1 MFKILYV
8 EDNEDN
14 AAMLSA
20 WLEIEGDLEVIVA
33 TNGAQGVELAVR
45 EAPDLV
51 LMDLYLPGMT
61 GFEAARQIRAN
72 GASRGI
78 PIIALSA
85 HAMEDDRVKA
95 LAAGCDEF
103 ETKPI
108 VYSRLIAKI
117 RRLLPRR
124 DTSDR
129 SRPEG
134 GAQAGRRAW
143 AYRAGWLRVPGAL
156 LAHGRPATVAAGRAR
171 AAEAEGGQPRFADRD
186 RCALSHL

>member
-33 TNGAQGVELAVR
+33 TSGALGVELAVR

-61 GFEAARQIRAN
+61 GFEAAREIRAN
-72 GASRGI
+72 EASRGI

-108 VYSRLIAKI
+108 VYTRLIAKI
-117 RRLLPRR
+117 RRLL
-124 DTSDR
+124 
-129 SRPEG
+129 
-134 GAQAGRRAW
+134 
-143 AYRAGWLRVPGAL
+143 
-156 LAHGRPATVAAGRAR
+156 AA
-171 AAEAEGGQPRFADRD
+171 
-186 RCALSHL
+186 

>member
-117 RRLLPRR
+117 RLL
-124 DTSDR
+124 
-129 SRPEG
+129 
-134 GAQAGRRAW
+134 
-143 AYRAGWLRVPGAL
+143 L
-156 LAHGRPATVAAGRAR
+156 HAR
-171 AAEAEGGQPRFADRD
+171 A
-186 RCALSHL
+186 

>member
-1 MFKILYV
+1 
-8 EDNEDN
+8 
-14 AAMLSA
+14 MLSA

-33 TNGAQGVELAVR
+33 TNGAQGVALAVR
-45 EAPDLV
+45 ETPDLV

-117 RRLLPRR
+117 RRLL
-124 DTSDR
+124 
-129 SRPEG
+129 
-134 GAQAGRRAW
+134 
-143 AYRAGWLRVPGAL
+143 
-156 LAHGRPATVAAGRAR
+156 AA
-171 AAEAEGGQPRFADRD
+171 
-186 RCALSHL
+186 

>member
-20 WLEIEGDLEVIVA
+20 WLEIEADLEVIVA

-117 RRLLPRR
+117 RRLL
-124 DTSDR
+124 
-129 SRPEG
+129 
-134 GAQAGRRAW
+134 
-143 AYRAGWLRVPGAL
+143 
-156 LAHGRPATVAAGRAR
+156 AA
-171 AAEAEGGQPRFADRD
+171 
-186 RCALSHL
+186 